1 MTNSNFV
8 FFVGR
13 VVADATL
20 EQKGD
25 LFISKFCVV
34 VNRDVHK
41 ENGEKISAP
50 NFINLTIFDKF
61 AQKTSPNLLKG
72 KQVCVSGHL
81 KENKWTDEK
90 GNHSKLVVV
99 VDKLEFLGRKN
110 ELAPV
115 QSDQKSSASVQT
127 ETGAEETVSFENDNQ
142 HQLTDDEY
150 NEFF

>member
-1 MTNSNFV
+1 MTNMNYV
-8 FFVGR
+8 FFIGR

-25 LFISKFCVV
+25 LYISKFCVV
-34 VNRDVHK
+34 VNRDVRK

-50 NFINLTIFDKF
+50 NFINLTIFDRF

-72 KQVCVSGHL
+72 KQVSVLGHL

-99 VDKLEFLGRKN
+99 VDKLEFLGKKI
-110 ELAPV
+110 EAA
-115 QSDQKSSASVQT
+115 DQPSTDPAAS
-127 ETGAEETVSFENDNQ
+127 EETEIYENDNQ